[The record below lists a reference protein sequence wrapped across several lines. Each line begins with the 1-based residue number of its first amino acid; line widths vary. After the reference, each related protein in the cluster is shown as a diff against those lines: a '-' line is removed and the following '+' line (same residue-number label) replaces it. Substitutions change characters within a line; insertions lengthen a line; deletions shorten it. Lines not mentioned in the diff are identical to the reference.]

1 MKINLIYRW
10 LSAILQM
17 SEISTNTVIKAST
30 GAEGEI
36 RM

>member
-17 SEISTNTVIKAST
+17 SEISTHTFIKAST
-30 GAEGEI
+30 GVEGEI
-36 RM
+36 RI